1 METCSLNEFMRSV
14 KPWLSENY
22 IRKAHIN
29 SDGHFVLDFTDGV
42 RNAYRI
48 DDCSK
53 DQLMEVLAD
62 LREKGIPE

>member
-1 METCSLNEFMRSV
+1 METCSLHDFIRSI

-29 SDGHFVLDFTDGV
+29 PDGDFVLDFTDGV
-42 RNAYRI
+42 RNIYRI

-53 DQLMEVLAD
+53 DQLMAVLSD
-62 LREKGIPE
+62 LKEKGVAE